1 MYVECNVIA
10 CWPLQYALMFRKM
23 WLLLPI
29 AAALSGCADGSFGR
43 FMDHPIASW
52 LPVEDLG
59 EPGHHPFEPPPRRA
73 DQDKEC
79 YEIAYERTNVLPDDG
94 YAPDARPE
102 IFERSYAD
110 CTAEKQRYGVHR

>member
-1 MYVECNVIA
+1 MAELAPGVIFAQIGKMYVECNVIA

-73 DQDKEC
+73 DIQPKSQ
-79 YEIAYERTNVLPDDG
+79 NP
-94 YAPDARPE
+94 
-102 IFERSYAD
+102 
-110 CTAEKQRYGVHR
+110 